1 MLLAYQIIAAIVFIC
16 SFLGDYKRYSD
27 TPSEVFGNIF
37 GSVVAAA
44 TWPIWFVTRS
54 IMWVISLFK

>member
-1 MLLAYQIIAAIVFIC
+1 MLLVYQVIAVIVFIC

-37 GSVVAAA
+37 GSLLIGLL
-44 TWPIWFVTRS
+44 WPLAI
-54 IMWVISLFK
+54 VIRFILSLR

>member
-1 MLLAYQIIAAIVFIC
+1 MLLVYQVIAVIVFIC

-37 GSVVAAA
+37 GSFLVGLL
-44 TWPIWFVTRS
+44 WPLAI
-54 IMWVISLFK
+54 VIRFILSLR

>member
-1 MLLAYQIIAAIVFIC
+1 MLLVYQVIAVIVFIC

-37 GSVVAAA
+37 GSLLVGLL
-44 TWPIWFVTRS
+44 WPLAI
-54 IMWVISLFK
+54 VIRFILSLR